1 MFMSQVAAATRS
13 LPPAAESALRKL
25 GADLATARKR
35 RSESLK
41 DWATRLQVSIP
52 TLMRLERGDPTVS
65 MGVWATAL
73 WMLDRHH
80 TLADAADPKEDLA
93 ALEAEVRQAQRRHQP
108 RRTRSG

>member
-1 MFMSQVAAATRS
+1 MHHPLIRKNTSVVAVS
-13 LPPAAESALRKL
+13 EYSH
-25 GADLATARKR
+25 GAGIRAP
-35 RSESLK
+35 
-41 DWATRLQVSIP
+41 IP

-93 ALEAEVRQAQRRHQP
+93 ALEAEVRQAQQRYRP
-108 RRTRSG
+108 RRTRRG